1 MSSDYRL
8 FYNLLY
14 EIMKNDVNK
23 ESPIET
29 ISVKNDFDGFNYDD
43 EIYENFE
50 SPEYT
55 IQKFDTDKIDAF
67 VDNLDYMWFQEYLD
81 ELEDED
87 KNQAQEYVENNYPEF
102 MEDEEW
108 NLFEPMKWNTNSN
121 KEIFDNFGTKHSFDK
136 RNIQWELWDALIE
149 SYKNAA

>member
-1 MSSDYRL
+1 
-8 FYNLLY
+8 
-14 EIMKNDVNK
+14 MKNDVNK

-43 EIYENFE
+43 EIYENFDSSE
-50 SPEYT
+50 NT
-55 IQKFDTDKIDAF
+55 VQKLDTDKIDVF

-87 KNQAQEYVENNYPEF
+87 KNQALEYIENNYPEF

-108 NLFEPMKWNTNSN
+108 ATFEPMKWGKFNTE
-121 KEIFDNFGTKHSFDK
+121 KEIAKDFSKKPNFDK
-136 RNIQWELWDALIE
+136 VNIKSDLWETLLN